1 MKLSKLVDDRFHV
14 ILHKLGEQSLP
25 LKTAFKLKGIIK
37 TSREEYI
44 KYDEVRQGALQ
55 KHGLKNEDG
64 SLKLDDRSV
73 VQFSEEGMDAFRKEL
88 NELLEMEIELPTL
101 KLSELGNNI
110 QLTVEELETI
120 DGVITED

>member
-1 MKLSKLVDDRFHV
+1 MKLSKLVDERFHV

-55 KHGLKNEDG
+55 KHGLKGVDG
-64 SLKLDDRSV
+64 SLMLNEQSV
-73 VQFSEEGMDAFRKEL
+73 VQFSEEGMDAFKKEL
-88 NELLEMEIELPTL
+88 GELMEMEIELPTI
-101 KLSELGNNI
+101 KLSELGNDV
-110 QLTVEELETI
+110 QVTVEELEII
-120 DGVITED
+120 DGVIVDG